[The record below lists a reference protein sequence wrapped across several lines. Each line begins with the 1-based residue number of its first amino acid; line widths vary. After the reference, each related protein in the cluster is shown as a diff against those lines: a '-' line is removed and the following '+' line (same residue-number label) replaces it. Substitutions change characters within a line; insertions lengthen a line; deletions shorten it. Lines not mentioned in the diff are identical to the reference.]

1 MSIPKNPETIV
12 IQNQFYPK
20 GLNEGR
26 VYDYYQKV
34 KQRILKEVI
43 GKNLTFFFAVGLNN
57 IVVMRK
63 AKTPTGF
70 LRLNYSN
77 YDELITGRTISIHS
91 NFGRTSDFGIVDID
105 IDDFDLAKRAAND
118 VYRLIEMKCPFVND
132 VKLHFTG
139 KDSFHVLCYTRRTMY
154 VDDFRLRMR
163 KFLMEDEDSQLFKNQ
178 YTVLNKRIKGIPN
191 LDLSSNKYL
200 GGYIT
205 LGSLSILG
213 LKAMEIKIKDIFKF
227 KKDQAKI

>member
-20 GLNEGR
+20 GLNEGQ

-34 KQRILKEVI
+34 KQKLLREVI

-57 IVVMRK
+57 VVVMRK
-63 AKTPTGF
+63 AKTTTGF
-70 LRLNYSN
+70 LRLNYGN
-77 YDELITGRTISIHS
+77 YDEVITGRTISIHS
-91 NFGRTSDFGIVDID
+91 NFGRTSDFGIIDID
-105 IDDFDLAKRAAND
+105 IEDFDLAKRSVID
-118 VYRLIEMKCPFVND
+118 IERYMKTKCQFVE
-132 VKLHFTG
+132 KIRFTG
-139 KDSFHVLCYTRRTMY
+139 KESFHLICNLRRAMY
-154 VDDFRLRMR
+154 IDTFRLRMR
-163 KFLMEDEDSQLFKNQ
+163 KFLLESELSQR
-178 YTVLNKRIKGIPN
+178 YSIERKRTKGIVN

-213 LKAMEIKIKDIFKF
+213 LKAMEVKIEEIVKF
-227 KKDQAKI
+227 RKEDAKI